1 MAIDFFEIGR
11 SGASRARKI
20 DYSKALDPLA
30 KKIETR
36 VKESKA
42 KTEALINSMPQGVAI
57 DKVPEELR
65 GQVTDFLAK
74 NKQEYVDASRVI
86 ASGIRPTDQRYIDAM
101 ATINGVNSKF
111 QNLSNQLEDVALK
124 RQAALDGRDHSP
136 GALRWEIGDHE
147 DLANGDMY
155 SRFTLQDDGSFNY
168 LSNDGKTKKWNDY
181 SNTFQKSGVGQEA
194 FAIIGQQAQKD
205 GSYGN
210 DFNED
215 KYKNLFRDLRQKLK
229 TNGSRDFLFAD
240 ETFLLEQLNLK
251 EEDLGSDKY
260 KNGVNKLVNEGNF
273 EELMDKY
280 QVYAIKKLRELH
292 GDSKKAY
299 DARQSSGT
307 GSNTIVVDRMR
318 MRRQDAINL
327 ANKMNTK
334 GSITFSQTDPPLR
347 YENIGNGR
355 VRVSTRTE
363 DGKFTELQII
373 TTEEAIAQRGLDVLD
388 IEIEKYDPQ
397 VDPKESDTIDLD
409 IIGENLESVKKRKS
423 SLEKSNLTPDQQE
436 QFKLFLDQLNKQ
448 G

>member
-11 SGASRARKI
+11 GGASRARKI

-74 NKQEYVDASRVI
+74 NKQEYVNASRVI

-101 ATINGVNSKF
+101 ATINGVNNKF
-111 QNLSNQLEDVALK
+111 QNLSNQLEDIALK
-124 RQAALDGRDHSP
+124 RQSALDNRDHSP
-136 GALRWEIGDHE
+136 GASDNQINDHE
-147 DLANGDMY
+147 SLANGSMY
-155 SRFTLQDDGSFNY
+155 ASFSLQDDGSFNY
-168 LSNDGKTKKWNDY
+168 MSSNGETKKWADY
-181 SNTFQKSGVGQEA
+181 SNTFQTNNAGQEA
-194 FAIIGQQAQKD
+194 
-205 GSYGN
+205 Y
-210 DFNED
+210 FNLENSVISD
-215 KYKNLFRDLRQKLK
+215 ASKGVEFSRNRYENAFRAVIKSLKNE
-229 TNGSRDFLFAD
+229 GARDFVFSD
-240 ETFLLEQLNLK
+240 EKFLESYTGFEFGTDDYNNAVK
-251 EEDLGSDKY
+251 
-260 KNGVNKLVNEGNF
+260 KLVNSNNF
-273 EELMDKY
+273 ESILKAFEKYSVDELEKVHDIPYKNY
-280 QVYAIKKLRELH
+280 NN
-292 GDSKKAY
+292 
-299 DARQSSGT
+299 RQSSGT

-373 TTEEAIAQRGLDVLD
+373 TTEEAIAQRGLDVLG
-388 IEIEKYDPQ
+388 IEIEKPTRDEYVTQ
-397 VDPKESDTIDLD
+397 LGLGKITSKVIENAKKSV
-409 IIGENLESVKKRKS
+409 GENSVLKK
-423 SLEKSNLTPDQQE
+423 EE
-436 QFKLFLDQLNKQ
+436 E
-448 G
+448 

>member
-1 MAIDFFEIGR
+1 MAIDFFEIGKA
-11 SGASRARKI
+11 GAGRAKRI

-30 KKIETR
+30 QKIQTR

-74 NKQEYVDASRVI
+74 NKQEYVNASRVI

-111 QNLSNQLEDVALK
+111 QNLSNQLEDIALK
-124 RQAALDGRDHSP
+124 RQSALDNRDHSN
-136 GALRWEIGDHE
+136 GAIDTQIDDHE
-147 DLANGDMY
+147 SLANGSLY
-155 SRFTLQDDGSFNY
+155 STFTINDDGSFNY
-168 LSNDGKTKKWNDY
+168 VSSSGETKKWNNY
-181 SNTFQKSGVGQEA
+181 SNTFQKSGIGQEA
-194 FAIIGQQAQKD
+194 FTIIGEQAQKD

-229 TNGSRDFLFAD
+229 TDGSRDFLFAD

-280 QVYAIKKLRELH
+280 QVYAIEKLRELH
-292 GDSKKAY
+292 GDSKRIY
-299 DARQSSGT
+299 NARQSSGT
-307 GSNTIVVDRMR
+307 GSNTITVDRMR
-318 MRRQDAINL
+318 MNRQDAINL

-355 VRVSTRTE
+355 VRISTRTE
-363 DGKFTELQII
+363 GSKGKFVELQVV
-373 TTEEAIAQRGLDVLD
+373 TTEEAIAQRGLDVLG

-397 VDPKESDTIDLD
+397 VDIRKGQDILD
-409 IIGENLESVKKRKS
+409 AALKKLPVGTNSVLK
-423 SLEKSNLTPDQQE
+423 N
-436 QFKLFLDQLNKQ
+436 N
-448 G
+448 

>member
-1 MAIDFFEIGR
+1 MAVNFFEIGR
-11 SGASRARKI
+11 AGAGRVKKI

-30 KKIETR
+30 QKVETR

-74 NKQEYVDASRVI
+74 NKQEYVNASRVI

-111 QNLSNQLEDVALK
+111 QNLSNQLEDIALK
-124 RQAALDGRDHSP
+124 RQSALDNRDHSN
-136 GALRWEIGDHE
+136 GAIDTQIDDHE
-147 DLANGDMY
+147 SLANGSLY
-155 SRFTLQDDGSFNY
+155 STFTINDDGGFNY
-168 LSNDGKTKKWNDY
+168 VSSSGETKKWNNY

-194 FAIIGQQAQKD
+194 FTIIGEQAQKD
-205 GSYGN
+205 GAYGN

-229 TNGSRDFLFAD
+229 TDGSRDFLFAD

-292 GDSKKAY
+292 GDSKRAY
-299 DARQSSGT
+299 NARQSSG
-307 GSNTIVVDRMR
+307 GKDQSVLVDRKYMSR
-318 MRRQDAINL
+318 NDALNQ
-327 ANKMNTK
+327 ANTMNTT
-334 GSITFSQTDPPLR
+334 GGITYSQTDNPRKFVTLD
-347 YENIGNGR
+347 NGYVDVYR
-355 VRVSTRTE
+355 QANDGTFEEKIATVTVS
-363 DGKFTELQII
+363 
-373 TTEEAIAQRGLDVLD
+373 EALALRGLNVFNIKLL
-388 IEIEKYDPQ
+388 KPTN
-397 VDPKESDTIDLD
+397 VDPKESDTMDLK

-423 SLEKSNLTPDQQE
+423 SLEKSDLTPDEQE
-436 QFKLFLDQLNKQ
+436 QLKLFLDQLNK
-448 G
+448 